1 MEDAPWFRLAHAA
14 GLAGLDGSL
23 RPTIFAEMTS
33 LAAETGSIN
42 LGQGFPDFDGPEA
55 VLSAAKGAIDEGLN
69 QYGPA
74 RGNPLL
80 IEAIR
85 NQRKRDYGIDLD
97 VNEILV
103 TVGATEAISASLL
116 AYVAPGDEVIAFE
129 PYYDEYLAVTAL
141 AGGTL
146 VSVPLY
152 APEFQ
157 PEPQAL
163 EAAITPR
170 TKAIILNTPHNPTG
184 AVFEEERLRAIATI
198 ANRHGIMV
206 IADEVYEQLTFSGK
220 HVPMVAAGLDP
231 ELSIAIS
238 SGGKTFSVTGWKV
251 GWIMANA
258 KRIGEIS
265 AVKQYMSF
273 VGSVP
278 LQPAI
283 ATGLGLPQEFFD
295 QQRASFTAKRDMLVE
310 GLQGVGMT
318 PYVPDSG
325 YFVLADTVELGYGDA
340 RSLAY
345 ELPHLVGVVSV
356 PVSPFASIDRSDLRA
371 VMRFAFCKR
380 DDTIAEAVSRLAG
393 LRR

>member
-80 IEAIR
+80 VEAIR

-278 LQPAI
+278 FQPAI